1 MTNVQLPP
9 AIYIRFKPVKV
20 NMPQCLTMCSQL
32 PGVPNSRIFWKRIS
46 RADLIRFDIDKTH
59 SFLKKAVNIYPMDG
73 AITFKKPPLVI
84 GTAMIQVRRAI
95 LVAILDA
102 NLVLLLY

>member
-1 MTNVQLPP
+1 MTNVQQPP

-59 SFLKKAVNIYPMDG
+59 SFLKKSKHLSDG
-73 AITFKKPPLVI
+73 WRNNLHTTSPGHWYSLLRP
-84 GTAMIQVRRAI
+84 AI